1 MFDTVL
7 SIILG
12 GMIGVLLGLIGIEI
26 KHFIKAFYNGKN
38 KKKSVISN
46 EKH

>member
-1 MFDTVL
+1 ML
-7 SIILG
+7 STILSMILG
-12 GMIGVLLGLIGIEI
+12 VFLGLITIEI